1 MAPKCRSWSC
11 DRLRPDAPSQA
22 GGQATHGGQSLPLLV
37 GRLLPCLP
45 ARAGPKP
52 SQRRAGGLRGGSRP
66 SQGQMAG
73 GGEAVCLVQ
82 EQQPTSQL
90 DRLLAGLDELSG
102 TLPDLTSTASWT
114 PARSAPEQRVGGRA
128 VLPCSAGADSA
139 AGGAASVSA
148 GGGLQQGTS
157 GGGVV
162 QGGAGGGPG
171 VVPAAGGSKQ
181 VVMGRPGGPGL
192 PARSYE
198 EDVDYALEKD
208 GEKRRGGEEGAPY
221 HTRYDSKPFSYIR

>member
-1 MAPKCRSWSC
+1 M
-11 DRLRPDAPSQA
+11 
-22 GGQATHGGQSLPLLV
+22 
-37 GRLLPCLP
+37 
-45 ARAGPKP
+45 
-52 SQRRAGGLRGGSRP
+52 
-66 SQGQMAG
+66 
-73 GGEAVCLVQ
+73 CLVAQ

-102 TLPDLTSTASWT
+102 TLPDLTSSASWT

-139 AGGAASVSA
+139 AGGAASVNA

-157 GGGVV
+157 GGGGGVVV
-162 QGGAGGGPG
+162 QGGGPG
-171 VVPAAGGSKQ
+171 VVPAGGGSKQ

>member
-1 MAPKCRSWSC
+1 MMHR
-11 DRLRPDAPSQA
+11 QA
-22 GGQATHGGQSLPLLV
+22 GGQTTHDGQCLPLLV

-45 ARAGPKP
+45 GGRAGPKP

-73 GGEAVCLVQ
+73 GGEAVCLVAQ

-102 TLPDLTSTASWT
+102 TLPDLTSSASWT
-114 PARSAPEQRVGGRA
+114 PARPAPEQRVGGRA

-157 GGGVV
+157 GGGGGVVV
-162 QGGAGGGPG
+162 QGGGPG
-171 VVPAAGGSKQ
+171 VVPAGGGGSKQ

>member
-1 MAPKCRSWSC
+1 
-11 DRLRPDAPSQA
+11 
-22 GGQATHGGQSLPLLV
+22 
-37 GRLLPCLP
+37 
-45 ARAGPKP
+45 
-52 SQRRAGGLRGGSRP
+52 
-66 SQGQMAG
+66 MAG
-73 GGEAVCLVQ
+73 GGEAVCLVAQ

-102 TLPDLTSTASWT
+102 TLPDLTSSASWT
-114 PARSAPEQRVGGRA
+114 PARPAPEQRVGGRA
-128 VLPCSAGADSA
+128 VLQGSAGADSA

-162 QGGAGGGPG
+162 QGGGPG
-171 VVPAAGGSKQ
+171 VVPAGGGSKQ

>member
-1 MAPKCRSWSC
+1 M
-11 DRLRPDAPSQA
+11 
-22 GGQATHGGQSLPLLV
+22 
-37 GRLLPCLP
+37 
-45 ARAGPKP
+45 
-52 SQRRAGGLRGGSRP
+52 
-66 SQGQMAG
+66 
-73 GGEAVCLVQ
+73 CLVQ

-102 TLPDLTSTASWT
+102 TLPDLTSSASWT

-128 VLPCSAGADSA
+128 VLQGSAGADSA

-148 GGGLQQGTS
+148 GSGLQQGTS

-162 QGGAGGGPG
+162 VQGGGPG

-208 GEKRRGGEEGAPY
+208 GEKRRGGE
-221 HTRYDSKPFSYIR
+221 D

>member
-1 MAPKCRSWSC
+1 
-11 DRLRPDAPSQA
+11 
-22 GGQATHGGQSLPLLV
+22 
-37 GRLLPCLP
+37 
-45 ARAGPKP
+45 
-52 SQRRAGGLRGGSRP
+52 
-66 SQGQMAG
+66 MAG

-157 GGGVV
+157 GGGGGVVV
-162 QGGAGGGPG
+162 QGGGPG
-171 VVPAAGGSKQ
+171 VVPAAGGGSKQ

>member
-22 GGQATHGGQSLPLLV
+22 GGQTTHGGQSLPLLV

-114 PARSAPEQRVGGRA
+114 PARPAPEQRVGGRA
-128 VLPCSAGADSA
+128 VLQGSAGADSA
-139 AGGAASVSA
+139 AGGPASVSA

-157 GGGVV
+157 GGGGGVVV
-162 QGGAGGGPG
+162 QGGGGGGPL
-171 VVPAAGGSKQ
+171 
-181 VVMGRPGGPGL
+181 GP
-192 PARSYE
+192 S
-198 EDVDYALEKD
+198 
-208 GEKRRGGEEGAPY
+208 
-221 HTRYDSKPFSYIR
+221 TKPL

>member
-1 MAPKCRSWSC
+1 M
-11 DRLRPDAPSQA
+11 
-22 GGQATHGGQSLPLLV
+22 
-37 GRLLPCLP
+37 
-45 ARAGPKP
+45 
-52 SQRRAGGLRGGSRP
+52 
-66 SQGQMAG
+66 
-73 GGEAVCLVQ
+73 CLVAQ

-102 TLPDLTSTASWT
+102 TLPDLTSSASWT
-114 PARSAPEQRVGGRA
+114 PARPAPEQRVGGRA
-128 VLPCSAGADSA
+128 VLQGSAGADSA

-157 GGGVV
+157 GGGGAVVV
-162 QGGAGGGPG
+162 QGGGPG
-171 VVPAAGGSKQ
+171 VVPAAAGGSKQ
-181 VVMGRPGGPGL
+181 AVMGRPGDPGL
-192 PARSYE
+192 AARSYE

>member
-1 MAPKCRSWSC
+1 MMHR
-11 DRLRPDAPSQA
+11 QA
-22 GGQATHGGQSLPLLV
+22 GGQTTHDGQSLPLLV

-45 ARAGPKP
+45 GGRAGPKP

-73 GGEAVCLVQ
+73 GGEAVCLVAQ

-102 TLPDLTSTASWT
+102 TLPDLTSSASWT
-114 PARSAPEQRVGGRA
+114 PARPAPEQRVGGRA

-148 GGGLQQGTS
+148 GGGLHQGTS

-162 QGGAGGGPG
+162 QGGGPG
-171 VVPAAGGSKQ
+171 VVPAGGGSKQ
-181 VVMGRPGGPGL
+181 VVMGRPGL